1 LRSGERKTLIEGGS
15 DARYLPTGHLVYAL
29 GGTLFAVPFDLRR
42 LEVTGGP
49 VPIVEGVKRGITRA
63 GGIAQFSVSST
74 GSLVYIPGPT
84 ATSNALRAFMLAD
97 RAGATE
103 PLKLP
108 PGAYVYPRVSP
119 DGTRLAFGTDDG
131 KEANIWIYELSG
143 ASAPR
148 RITFSGK
155 SRFPVWSG
163 DGQRVAFQWDRE
175 GDLGLFWQ
183 RADGAGTAERLTKGE
198 QGLSHVPDSWS
209 RDGKRLLFTVA
220 KGSTFTLWTFALD
233 ERKATPF
240 GDVRSDRLIGA
251 VFSPDG
257 RWVAYSSFSGGVGG
271 SAAGGG
277 NVQPFP
283 ATGARYQ
290 IPKLQYDYHPLWTL
304 DGKELFYVPV
314 AGRFAAVSVRMQPSF
329 TFGNPVVMATVTF
342 TRDDVSNDVRNYD
355 LTLSGKFVA
364 LVAPLEPGRSGTSS
378 APEIRV
384 VLNWFEELKR
394 LVQTRR

>member
-183 RADGAGTAERLTKGE
+183 RADGVGAAQRLTKGE
-198 QGLSHVPDSWS
+198 QGASHVPDSWS
-209 RDGKRLLFTVA
+209 RDGKHLLFTVA
-220 KGSTFTLWTFALD
+220 QGSTFTLWTFALD
-233 ERKATPF
+233 DRKTTPF
-240 GDVRSDRLIGA
+240 GDVRSNRTIGA

-257 RWVAYSSFSGGVGG
+257 RWVAYA
-271 SAAGGG
+271 SAAPGPSGTG
-277 NVQPFP
+277 IYVQPFP

-290 IPKLQYDYHPLWTL
+290 IPHLGNDYHPVWAS
-304 DGKELFYVPV
+304 DGKELFYIPSY
-314 AGRFAAVSVRMQPSF
+314 GRFAAVSVQTQPSV
-329 TFGNPVVMATVTF
+329 TFGNPVEMTTVAF
-342 TRDDVSNDVRNYD
+342 TQSYLSPDVRNYD
-355 LTLSGKFVA
+355 LMPSGKFVA
-364 LVAPLEPGRSGTSS
+364 LVDPQEKSRSGTSAGS
-378 APEIRV
+378 EIQV
-384 VLNWFEELKR
+384 VLNWFEELK
-394 LVQTRR
+394 TRVPTK